1 MNVELL
7 YSESTVLLILTAIT
21 FIGVWL
27 DTNSKFFRQ
36 LGSAALIILMG
47 MILSNTGVLPPESQ
61 MYDFFSGDGILAGIV
76 LILLKINMDTLKDA
90 GWPMIKAFL
99 LGAFGSALGA
109 FLMGYFLINQIG
121 EETWK
126 LSGQFAATY
135 IGGGMNYAAI
145 GRELNT
151 SSDLFSAGIAADV
164 LITAIWLIVC
174 IVVPGLLEKNQQTS
188 EPKDTPGMEE
198 KPTENKKAT
207 LDQLLFKSARS
218 ISLNDIALMTLTV
231 IAIIWISKLLSSFLP
246 IVPMIIW
253 LTTLALIMAQIPR
266 IKKLSGTTVLGNYLI
281 LLFLATNGARS
292 IISRIIE
299 IGPGVLYF
307 ALGTV
312 AIHGFIIFVIGRLL
326 KIKPSMLAVASQA
339 NVGGAASAMAIAG
352 ARGYTS
358 LVLSGV
364 AVGILGNAIGN
375 YIGLIIANL
384 TQWFV

>member
-1 MNVELL
+1 MNTELL
-7 YSESTVLLILTAIT
+7 YSEATVLLILSAIT

-27 DTNSKFFRQ
+27 DANSKFFKQ

-47 MILSNTGVLPPESQ
+47 MLLSNTGILPPEAQ

-76 LILLKINMDTLKDA
+76 LILLKINLDTLKDA
-90 GWPMIKAFL
+90 GFPMIKAFL

-109 FLMGYFLINQIG
+109 LIMGYFLVNQIG

-145 GRELNT
+145 GRELDTDSN
-151 SSDLFSAGIAADV
+151 LFSAGIAADV

-174 IVVPGLLEKNQQTS
+174 IVVPGLLEKNAKS
-188 EPKDTPGMEE
+188 APKVDLQDVKETFDES
-198 KPTENKKAT
+198 KKVS
-207 LDQLLFKSARS
+207 LDQLLFKSATP
-218 ISLNDIALMTLTV
+218 ISLNDIALMTMIV
-231 IAIIWISKLLSSFLP
+231 IAIMWVSKLLASFLP
-246 IVPMIIW
+246 IIPMIIW
-253 LTTLALIMAQIPR
+253 LTTFALIMAQVPR
-266 IKKLSGTTVLGNYLI
+266 VKKISGTTVLGNYLI

-292 IISRIIE
+292 VIANIIE

-312 AIHGFIIFVIGRLL
+312 AIHGIIIFGIGRLL
-326 KIKPSMLAVASQA
+326 KIKSSMLAVASQA

-364 AVGILGNAIGN
+364 AVGIMGNAIGN

-384 TQWFV
+384 IQWFI